1 MMRNSRTNGAQAG
14 DGNVQHNTYLPPQ
27 RATRRRSRDYAPTAT
42 VTAGDHSTVT
52 QKNTHLKFSIPV
64 VGPLLGMASAHPVVA
79 GVAAVTLIGGGGL
92 ATTAALSS
100 PQPSVSTTLVRGFRM
115 KDSGGAPTGYDF
127 TRTPPVPAGTTTDA
141 IYVSHGYL
149 VASDGRLAS
158 WSADKLPTGADCR
171 KAVAEHPVR
180 QTVLGA
186 QYLTCYVDRNGNP
199 GYILVTDV
207 GTGTPYT
214 TVDTAHLR

>member
-52 QKNTHLKFSIPV
+52 QKNTHLKFSVPV
-64 VGPLLGMASAHPVVA
+64 IGPLLGMASAHPVIA
-79 GVAAVTLIGGGGL
+79 GVAAVTLVGGGGL

-100 PQPSVSTTLVRGFRM
+100 PQPSVSTALVRGFRM
-115 KDSGGAPTGYDF
+115 MDPGGTPTGYDF
-127 TRTPPVPAGTTTDA
+127 SHTPPVPAGTSTDA
-141 IYVSHGYL
+141 IYVSGGFL
-149 VASDGRLAS
+149 AASNGKLAS
-158 WSADKLPTGADCR
+158 WNSDKLPTAADCR
-171 KAVAEHPVR
+171 KAVAENPVR
-180 QTVLGA
+180 QTVTA
-186 QYLTCYVDRNGNP
+186 VHYLTCYVDRNGNP
-199 GYILVTDV
+199 GYILVTAV
-207 GTGTPYT
+207 GSEYT